1 MSGVL
6 HTYRCSE
13 RWYCAGTP
21 LAVGGVGGVVAAVAA
36 PDTDHR
42 AGDKT
47 PVAASDADGAPD
59 SQLSVVGD
67 REGAEG

>member
-21 LAVGGVGGVVAAVAA
+21 LAVGGVVAAVAA

-59 SQLSVVGD
+59 CQLSVVGD